1 MMFADRHEAG
11 RKLAERLLRF
21 RDRHPVVLA
30 LARGGVPVGYEI
42 ARRLGAPL
50 DLMLVR
56 KLGAPGQPEL
66 ALGAL
71 ALGAEVE
78 ILTDPRLIAELGVT
92 GTELASITGYARAEI
107 ERRRTLYL
115 GDRPP
120 VPIAGCTAILVDDGI
135 ATGATMRASLIA
147 TRKRNPALLVLAVPV
162 APPDTI
168 ARLREEADEIVCL
181 AQPRSFFSVGQF
193 YHDFAQ
199 LEDREVLALLAE
211 ARQFVTNSINLPSP
225 LAMDKKR

>member
-1 MMFADRHEAG
+1 MFADRHEAG

-21 RDRHPVVLA
+21 KDRRPVVLA
-30 LARGGVPVGYEI
+30 LPRGGVPVGYEI
-42 ARRLGAPL
+42 ARALGAPL
-50 DLMLVR
+50 DLVLVR

-78 ILTDPRLIAELGVT
+78 ILTDPQLIAELGVT
-92 GTELASITGYARAEI
+92 ETELASITACERAEI
-107 ERRRTLYL
+107 ARRRTLYL
-115 GDRPP
+115 GDRPS
-120 VPIAGCTAILVDDGI
+120 VPLAGCTAILVDDGI
-135 ATGATMRASLIA
+135 ATGASMRAALIA

-168 ARLREEADEIVCL
+168 ARLRKEADEIVCL
-181 AQPRSFFSVGQF
+181 AQPRSFLSVGQF
-193 YHDFAQ
+193 YRDFAQ

-211 ARQFVTNSINLPSP
+211 ARQFVTNPINLPSSP
-225 LAMDKKR
+225 AINKMR